1 MKIPR
6 IHTTRSAFT
15 LLELLVVISIIAVL
29 ASLSFPAITGVMV
42 NARKAQAR
50 NDMSQIASAIKLYY
64 TEYGKYP
71 AGAATSGTTDT
82 VFGTTTS
89 DNKNIIN
96 ILRYNGPTG
105 QQPDPNNENPRQIK
119 FIEPKVT
126 DMKKACVN
134 KANGNWYDPWGTQY
148 LIFIDADYAN
158 DIDVTAAFSDASMNS
173 TNKPQVSVGVASVGY
188 YYVKNK
194 TKPMPSVM
202 PAARA
207 YNSSTDLLSWQ

>member
-1 MKIPR
+1 M
-6 IHTTRSAFT
+6 HSTRSAFT
-15 LLELLVVISIIAVL
+15 LIELLVVISIIAVL

-71 AGAATSGTTDT
+71 AGAATSGSTDT
-82 VFGTTTS
+82 VFGTTAS
-89 DNKNIIN
+89 ANSNIID

-105 QQPDPNNENPRQIK
+105 WTDANSENPRQIK

-134 KANGNWYDPWGTQY
+134 KTDGNWYDPWGTQY

-194 TKPMPSVM
+194 YKTQQLVM
-202 PAARA
+202 PGARA